1 MNIVLKMQEL
11 IVLWD
16 RESYFTVTSVDSVID
31 LKQKNH
37 DYCKNILFIQVY
49 LHVIT
54 EKHKNILLETKM

>member
-31 LKQKNH
+31 LKQKH
-37 DYCKNILFIQVY
+37 DYCKNILSIQVY

-54 EKHKNILLETKM
+54 EKHKNILLETKV

>member
-31 LKQKNH
+31 LKQKP
-37 DYCKNILFIQVY
+37 
-49 LHVIT
+49 
-54 EKHKNILLETKM
+54 